1 MHQRCLGIYQGN
13 AIIDKA
19 GAEKAAIQVDDILGT
34 FNEISIECG
43 NYYES
48 CDKTNLTGDRRNRG
62 GHLSCFFNLNCS
74 TYRNGI

>member
-1 MHQRCLGIYQGN
+1 MMHQRCLGIYQGN

-43 NYYES
+43 N
-48 CDKTNLTGDRRNRG
+48 
-62 GHLSCFFNLNCS
+62 
-74 TYRNGI
+74 